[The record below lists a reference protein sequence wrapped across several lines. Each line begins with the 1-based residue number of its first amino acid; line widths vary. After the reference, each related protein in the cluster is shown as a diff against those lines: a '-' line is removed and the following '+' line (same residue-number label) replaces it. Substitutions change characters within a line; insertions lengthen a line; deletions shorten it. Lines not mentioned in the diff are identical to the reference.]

1 MSEIVLEGVTKR
13 FGAVTA
19 VDGLSLAIRQGE
31 LLTLLGPS
39 GCGKTTILRIIA
51 GFERP
56 DAGTVSFDGEV
67 VNDVPVEKRKF
78 GMVFQSYALFPNMN
92 VEGNISFGM
101 RIARVPGDEIRKKV
115 SELLSL
121 VKLEGYG
128 KRMPDQLSG
137 GQKQRVGLA
146 RAIALQ
152 PRILLLDEPLSAL
165 DAKIRQFLRAEIRAI
180 QKSTG
185 ITTVYV
191 THDQEEALAISDR
204 VAIVKGGVLQQ
215 IGAPSDVYEK
225 PLNAFIADFVGVSNI
240 LQAECDGSTCR
251 LRGGLLLNLDRPPVK
266 TGNVLVSI
274 RPECIR
280 ILENGGGH
288 APNSPNVFTAR
299 VRSIEYLGHMLRII
313 VECETGT
320 ALALHSGIDE
330 LALKNGKRELRL
342 EIPPEKIR
350 LLDS

>member
-19 VDGLSLAIRQGE
+19 VDALSLSIRQGE

-128 KRMPDQLSG
+128 KRMPEQLSG

-146 RAIALQ
+146 RAIALR

-180 QKSTG
+180 QKRTG

-215 IGAPSDVYEK
+215 VGTPSEVYDK
-225 PLNAFIADFVGVSNI
+225 PRNAFIADFIGVSNI
-240 LQAECDGSTCR
+240 IEAACDGTSCL
-251 LRGGLLLNLDRPPVK
+251 LRGGLRLNLGRTPVRA
-266 TGNVLVSI
+266 GNVLVSI
-274 RPECIR
+274 RPESIR
-280 ILENGGGH
+280 VLGNGGGR
-288 APNSPNVFTAR
+288 PPMSPNVFTAK
-299 VRSIEYLGHMLRII
+299 VRSVEYLGHMQRMV

-320 ALALHSGIDE
+320 PLTLHTGFDQAGNGGHE
-330 LALKNGKRELRL
+330 LVL
-342 EIPPEKIR
+342 EIPPDKIR
-350 LLDS
+350 LFDS